1 MSLRIILNL
10 FVDNPLT
17 AIIALL
23 IGGGILFGL
32 IGGLTGIEFFLVN
45 WKVLI
50 ALGFFTLIVVLALEF
65 LREGY

>member
-10 FVDNPLT
+10 FVDNPLA

-23 IGGGILFGL
+23 ISGGILFGL

-45 WKVLI
+45 WKTLVG
-50 ALGFFTLIVVLALEF
+50 LGFLTLIIVLAWEF